1 MADGVWK
8 PAARTVPTESPSDA
22 RPVDEMVALVYEEL
36 RRIAHRQLMA
46 EPPGHTLSTTAVVHE
61 AYLRLAQQQESAWA
75 NRAHFFAI
83 AARMMR
89 RVLVDYAR
97 RHGAVR
103 RGGADQERV
112 SLAELDSDSRELSID
127 SRAEELL
134 ALDEALQRLEKFDQK
149 KSRIVEM
156 RFFGGLT
163 IDEVAEVLGIA
174 PITVMQHW
182 RLAKAWL
189 QREIR
194 SSQPAQI

>member
-1 MADGVWK
+1 MI
-8 PAARTVPTESPSDA
+8 
-22 RPVDEMVALVYEEL
+22 ALVYEEL

-46 EPPGHTLSTTAVVHE
+46 EPTGHTLSTTAVVHE

-97 RHGAVR
+97 QHGAVR

-112 SLAELDSDSRELSID
+112 SLAELESDSRELSID

-134 ALDEALQRLEKFDQK
+134 ALDAALEQLALVDERLARVVECRYFAGLTEDETATVLGTSKRTVSRDWELAKGWLYQRLRND
-149 KSRIVEM
+149 R
-156 RFFGGLT
+156 
-163 IDEVAEVLGIA
+163 
-174 PITVMQHW
+174 
-182 RLAKAWL
+182 
-189 QREIR
+189 
-194 SSQPAQI
+194 